1 MIDPC
6 WAIQNPNGAF
16 PTFGI
21 ALSRIS
27 RKRMPQPSE
36 IVAQIP
42 SMKSTTRRL
51 CVQYEDAEAA
61 GSLSFIGLEEVWC
74 VKARGGFS
82 SLSRLSCVQL
92 KLRATKAVRSTVQ
105 FLFLRQSLSTR
116 LTKLLRANQEFLPT
130 LATRCRPL

>member
-61 GSLSFIGLEEVWC
+61 GSREVDFR
-74 VKARGGFS
+74 V
-82 SLSRLSCVQL
+82 
-92 KLRATKAVRSTVQ
+92 
-105 FLFLRQSLSTR
+105 
-116 LTKLLRANQEFLPT
+116 
-130 LATRCRPL
+130 